1 MERNFSPPKGRSLAI
16 YSLIGL
22 LLIAAILFLLI
33 TGSTTVEG
41 GLAIGLVVIGILL
54 LVPLGLI
61 IYRIFTIIT
70 TVYTLN
76 RDFLEVKWGLRRDLI
91 PMREIDWV
99 HQSSDFETPLL
110 VGLSTILGSYYGEID
125 IKGLGKTLF
134 VATSPDQMIL
144 IKLSQ
149 AYLVISPSEPQDFTQ
164 TYKQLAQLGSLQLVQ
179 PQSENLRMLWQ
190 RVIDDKLAKRF
201 LTGGAISLG
210 LLIIISVLFVTL
222 HPQVVWV
229 SLEVVPSTHLLLLA
243 MLGLLFTLFDT
254 LLGLFL
260 YLQERAGR
268 DVVYLIWLW
277 SILVNLV
284 LTAAVIFISI

>member
-1 MERNFSPPKGRSLAI
+1 
-16 YSLIGL
+16 
-22 LLIAAILFLLI
+22 
-33 TGSTTVEG
+33 
-41 GLAIGLVVIGILL
+41 
-54 LVPLGLI
+54 
-61 IYRIFTIIT
+61 
-70 TVYTLN
+70 
-76 RDFLEVKWGLRRDLI
+76 
-91 PMREIDWV
+91 
-99 HQSSDFETPLL
+99 
-110 VGLSTILGSYYGEID
+110 
-125 IKGLGKTLF
+125 
-134 VATSPDQMIL
+134 
-144 IKLSQ
+144 
-149 AYLVISPSEPQDFTQ
+149 
-164 TYKQLAQLGSLQLVQ
+164 
-179 PQSENLRMLWQ
+179 MLWQ
-190 RVIDDKLAKRF
+190 RVIDDKRAKRF